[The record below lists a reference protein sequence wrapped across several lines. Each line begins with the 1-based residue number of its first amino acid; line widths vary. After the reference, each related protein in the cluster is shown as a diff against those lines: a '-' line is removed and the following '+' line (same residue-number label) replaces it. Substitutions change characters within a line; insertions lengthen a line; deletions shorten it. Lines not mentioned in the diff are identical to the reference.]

1 MSIDVLMII
10 EESNSFSSIQKIE
23 RAQDTMIDHDVMLY
37 FIFLIE
43 RYKQRQ
49 YAIDKFDQAI
59 LFVDDIWIN
68 RNEEFEWCRE
78 DRANRFNE

>member
-23 RAQDTMIDHDVMLY
+23 RAQDTIIDHDVMLY

-43 RYKQRQ
+43 RYRQRQ
-49 YAIDKFDQAI
+49 YAVDKFDQAVF
-59 LFVDDIWIN
+59 FVDDIWIN
-68 RNEEFEWCRE
+68 RNEELEWCRK
-78 DRANRFNE
+78 DRVNRFNE

>member
-1 MSIDVLMII
+1 MSIDVSMII
-10 EESNSFSSIQKIE
+10 EKSNSSSSIQKIE
-23 RAQDTMIDHDVMLY
+23 RAQDTMINHDVMLY

-68 RNEEFEWCRE
+68 RNKKIEWCRK
-78 DRANRFNE
+78 NRINHLNK

>member
-1 MSIDVLMII
+1 MQQVRKTNSKSHLFNRFQFVMSIDVSMII

-23 RAQDTMIDHDVMLY
+23 RAQDTMINHDVMLY

-49 YAIDKFDQAI
+49 YAIDKFDQAV
-59 LFVDDIWIN
+59 LFVDDI
-68 RNEEFEWCRE
+68 
-78 DRANRFNE
+78 

>member
-10 EESNSFSSIQKIE
+10 EESNSSSSIQKIE
-23 RAQDTMIDHDVMLY
+23 RAQNTMIDHDVMLY

-49 YAIDKFDQAI
+49 YAVNRFDQTVF
-59 LFVDDIWIN
+59 FVDDI
-68 RNEEFEWCRE
+68 
-78 DRANRFNE
+78 